1 MLYDP
6 KDHPSPEEAAKTFTK
21 KSKLWERFMK
31 IKQSRL
37 LKPFRKKVGN
47 RQQTIPRFLKAILP
61 FILHLTGK

>member
-6 KDHPSPEEAAKTFTK
+6 KDHPAPEEAAKTFTK

-37 LKPFRKKVGN
+37 LQPFRKKEAS
-47 RQQTIPRFLKAILP
+47 RQQTISRFMKAIMP
-61 FILHLTGK
+61 FILHLNGK